1 MSSVGLR
8 LAIIISSV
16 LFILVVI
23 TGVLLDRHV
32 SKSIVEEES
41 RQAAA
46 HARTMLSSLNT
57 LMLSGKGTLAQG
69 WLAGMREQE
78 GIVGIDVIRKDG
90 SEAFTDTNTINDV
103 NSHLNELRFSREATN
118 QRIGNHST
126 PEFNKAVTGEVV
138 FDKTVVGVITVY
150 QPINASNECLI
161 CHGYDMNPV
170 RGVLRLSLS
179 TEAAEQRLE
188 SMRRS
193 LWGVGIVLVAILG
206 ITLWGTVNFI
216 VLRPLAELRH
226 AFVRVGRGD
235 RTLKLPEQRN
245 DELGKSVAVFNRMQD
260 QLQETEQ
267 RISAVVDNV
276 VDSIITSNHAGM
288 IEAVNPAVTKMFAYD
303 EQELL
308 GQSIKVL
315 ILAPD
320 DESADAEGSVVYG
333 HANLLGKNRKLT
345 GVRKDGEHFPVD
357 VTVTEMVVGET
368 RYLLTIIRDF
378 TEQHMQMDALEHQA
392 LHDALTDLPNR
403 ILLGDRLEQGIQ
415 SAQRQSKPLSLL
427 LIDLDHFKDVND
439 TLGHHFG
446 DMVLKQVALYFR
458 DVVRS
463 SDTVARL
470 GGDEFAILLP
480 TADLDHALKI
490 ARKLINKLD
499 EPFVIEEHTFV
510 MNASI
515 GIATYPEHGL
525 DGVTLMKRA
534 DVAMYAAK
542 QRRSGFSIYDSSHD
556 PHSLQALSL
565 MNDLRQA
572 VANDE
577 LVLCYQPV
585 IDLSNGHINGV
596 EALARWQHPKY
607 GMLYPDDFIP
617 MAEQT
622 GLIRPLT
629 MWVLENAARQ
639 SQQWQGQGLE
649 LRIAVNLSAH
659 NLHDTN
665 FPEKF
670 LEVLEKEELGLPSL
684 RLEITETA
692 IMSGSAQ
699 AQEVLNKLSAR
710 GVRISIDDFG
720 TGYSSLTYLKQL
732 PVDEIKIDKS
742 FVTHMAVD
750 ENDIVIVRSTI
761 DLAHNMGMKVVAE
774 GVEDEATYDLLTRLH
789 CDAIQGYY
797 VTEPLIADELVAW
810 MAESRWG
817 VKE

>member
-1 MSSVGLR
+1 MFSVGLR
-8 LAIIISSV
+8 LALIISSI

-23 TGVLLDRHV
+23 AGVLFDRQV
-32 SKSIVEEES
+32 TKSIVEEES

-46 HARTMLSSLNT
+46 HARTMLSSLQT
-57 LMLSGKGTLAQG
+57 LMLSGQGTLARG
-69 WLAGMREQE
+69 WLLRMREQK
-78 GIVGIDVIRKDG
+78 GIVDIDVIRNDG
-90 SEAFTDTNTINDV
+90 NEAFADTNTVNEV
-103 NSHLNELRFSREATN
+103 NSYLNELRFSREPAL
-118 QRIGNHST
+118 QRDSTHSASR
-126 PEFNKAVTGEVV
+126 FNKAVTGEVV
-138 FDKTVVGVITVY
+138 FDKSTAGIITVY
-150 QPINASNECLI
+150 QPIHASNECLR
-161 CHGYDMNPV
+161 CHGYDSNPV
-170 RGVLRLSLS
+170 RGVLKLSLS

-188 SMRRS
+188 SMRSS
-193 LWGVGIVLVAILG
+193 LWGVGVLLVLILG
-206 ITLWGTVNFI
+206 ITLWVTVNFI

-226 AFVRVGRGD
+226 AFVRVGKGD
-235 RTLKLPEQRN
+235 RKLKLPEQRH
-245 DELGKSVAVFNRMQD
+245 DELGKAVTVFNRMQD

-276 VDSIITSNHAGM
+276 VDSIITSNHAGT
-288 IEAVNPAVTKMFAYD
+288 IEAVNSAVTKMFGYS
-303 EQELL
+303 EKELQGKSL
-308 GQSIKVL
+308 NVL
-315 ILAPD
+315 VLDSD
-320 DESADAEGSVVYG
+320 DESVDAKRSVISDDV
-333 HANLLGKNRKLT
+333 NLLGKNRELT
-345 GVRKDGEHFPVD
+345 GVRKDGSHFPVN
-357 VTVTEMVVGET
+357 VTVTEMIVGET
-368 RYLLTIIRDF
+368 HHLLTIIRDF
-378 TEQHMQMDALEHQA
+378 TEQAVQMDALQYQA

-415 SAQRQSKPLSLL
+415 TAQRQSKPLSLL

-446 DMVLKQVALYFR
+446 DMVLKQVALYLR

-490 ARKLINKLD
+490 ARKLLNKLD
-499 EPFVIEEHTFV
+499 ESFIIEEHTFV

-515 GIATYPEHGL
+515 GISIYPEHGL

-542 QRRSGFSIYDSSHD
+542 QRRSGFSVYDSSHD

-572 VANDE
+572 VSNNE

-585 IDLSNGHINGV
+585 IDLCSGHINGV

-639 SQQWQGQGLE
+639 SQQWRDQGLE

-670 LEVLEKEELGLPSL
+670 LDVLEREDLDLPSL

-692 IMSGSAQ
+692 IMSSSAQ
-699 AQEVLNKLSAR
+699 AQEVLNKLSAK

-774 GVEDEATYDLLTRLH
+774 GVEDEVTYKLLERLH
-789 CDAIQGYY
+789 CDAIQGYH
-797 VTEPLIADELVAW
+797 VTEPLIA
-810 MAESRWG
+810 AEFISWLAQSRWG
-817 VKE
+817 IKQ